1 VSHALIE
8 ARGLVKEYRT
18 AALAIRAVGGLDLD
32 VQQGEFLVLSGP
44 SGCGKSTL
52 LRMLGLLEPPTAGSL
67 RLAGVE
73 VDRIDASEQARIRN
87 RYLGFVFQSFLLV
100 PELTALENVVFPM
113 TLRRDVT
120 RHERMSRARA
130 LLERV
135 GLGARAD
142 HFPEALSG
150 GQQQRV
156 AIARALANDPR
167 LLLADE
173 PTGNLDSES
182 GDAIVEL
189 LREVNRQGTAVVL
202 VTHELRYQ
210 ALGGRAIRLKDGR
223 IDVA

>member
-1 VSHALIE
+1 MSLPLIE
-8 ARGLVKEYRT
+8 ARALVKEYRSGV
-18 AALAIRAVGGLDLD
+18 LATRAVNGLDLD
-32 VQQGEFLVLSGP
+32 VQPGEFLVLTGP

-52 LRMLGLLEPPTAGSL
+52 LRMLGLLEPPTDGSL
-67 RLAGVE
+67 RLAGVD
-73 VDRIDASEQARIRN
+73 VGRIDASEQARIRN

-113 TLRRDVT
+113 TLRRDVSK
-120 RHERMSRARA
+120 RERMCRARE
-130 LLERV
+130 LLVRV
-135 GLGARAD
+135 GLSARAD

-156 AIARALANDPR
+156 AIARALANAPQ

-182 GDAIVEL
+182 GDTIVEL

-202 VTHELRYQ
+202 VTHDPRYQ
-210 ALGGRAIRLKDGR
+210 NMGGRTIRLKDGR
-223 IDVA
+223 NDAA